1 MVSDFEPDEQ
11 DDEDTNVV
19 HAKPSEE
26 GSVALSNLIASS
38 EEADDSMN
46 NEIKP
51 LDTNISNTTQQTI
64 RFSKSAS
71 SEKDIPLSSLFKS
84 MSIAYRQRLTSP
96 RWNRF
101 RGLKLRWKDQI
112 RLNNVT

>member
-1 MVSDFEPDEQ
+1 MAVVRHKAAIHSGHFMVSDFEPDEQ

-51 LDTNISNTTQQTI
+51 LDV
-64 RFSKSAS
+64 FSCFQR
-71 SEKDIPLSSLFKS
+71 SEVPKF
-84 MSIAYRQRLTSP
+84 
-96 RWNRF
+96 
-101 RGLKLRWKDQI
+101 
-112 RLNNVT
+112 